1 MEEQDLWE
9 KILNQ
14 LKDEISGAAFKT
26 WFAKTKLIRHGRDQ
40 FEIVCPNAF
49 ARTKIE
55 SVYKE
60 RLITIVNS
68 ISQSE
73 THLTVTVSKGEE
85 PRGEPRKFEE
95 PLFRPL
101 SQKEG
106 EGLSTQNRHQNMAH
120 ISPHYTLDGFVI
132 GSNNRL
138 AYAMAAAVAKSP
150 GAATNNPFFLYA
162 AVGLG
167 KTHLV
172 QAIGNE
178 MIRSFP
184 SLRLLYT
191 TSENFTNEL
200 IEAIQ
205 HRTQGSFRRKF
216 RDVDVLIIDDIQF
229 MAGRE
234 STQEEFFNTFN
245 TLYLSQKQIVITSD
259 RHPKEITRLEERLTS
274 RFGGGIMAD
283 IQNPDFETRLAI
295 LQTKAESLNL
305 KIDAEILSL
314 IATSIQSNIREL
326 EGGLKQVVNL
336 MLSQNG
342 AINIDEVKN
351 IFQGRHYGTQ
361 NRPPNPQKVI
371 KAVCD
376 YFGLKEAELT
386 GKRRTSL
393 LVRPRQMTMYI
404 LRNTCGLPLMKIGEL
419 LGGKDHT
426 TIMHGVKKVE
436 REIGTN
442 PQIKQELLQLRRHYE
457 EEL

>member
-1 MEEQDLWE
+1 MEEQELWE

-14 LKDEISGAAFKT
+14 LKNEISAAAFKT
-26 WFAKTKLIRHGRDQ
+26 WFAKTKLLEKGRDR
-40 FEIVCPNAF
+40 FEIVCPSAF

-60 RLITIVNS
+60 RLLTIFNS
-68 ISQSE
+68 IGMGG
-73 THLTVTVSKGEE
+73 TDIDVTVSKVVETRSAEAG
-85 PRGEPRKFEE
+85 FEE

-101 SQKEG
+101 EQKERG
-106 EGLSTQNRHQNMAH
+106 RLPAQNRHQSMAN

-138 AYAMAAAVAKSP
+138 AYAMASAVTKSP
-150 GAATNNPFFLYA
+150 GANTNNPFFLYA

-172 QAIGNE
+172 QAVGNE
-178 MIRSFP
+178 VIRSFP
-184 SLRLLYT
+184 SLRLLYS

-245 TLYLSQKQIVITSD
+245 SLYLSQKQIIITSD

-295 LQTKAESLNL
+295 LQTKAQSLNL
-305 KIDAEILSL
+305 KIDAAILSL
-314 IATSIQSNIREL
+314 VATSIQSNIREL

-342 AINIDEVKN
+342 EISISEVKN
-351 IFQGRHYGTQ
+351 IFQDRRYATQ
-361 NRPPNPQKVI
+361 NRPLQPQKII

-376 YFGLKEAELT
+376 YFGLKETDLT
-386 GKRRTSL
+386 GKRRTRL

-404 LRNTCGLPLMKIGEL
+404 LRNTCGLPLMRIGEL

-426 TIMHGVKKVE
+426 TVMHGVKRVE
-436 REIGTN
+436 REIEAN
-442 PQIKQELLQLRRHYE
+442 PQIKQELSQLRRHYE